1 MSSAFRSRG
10 LALAAVA
17 VALVLAGCQSSA
29 QKAAEA
35 EAARVAAEIA
45 ARTPPPITLNQEVV
59 EAASIYVAFS
69 RDMAAIQPGFATP
82 ESIQDAVRRGTAY
95 DPVQLSRGLVAYAS
109 IVALQSPEFV
119 SGVRQYSLNPG
130 ARDQL
135 VANILA
141 DPRWA
146 GQLPGADAAAGLII
160 ATLRTDIDA
169 LNRTA
174 SAIESDAYAIQSD
187 ARRSWAAATV
197 PNRVG
202 RLEDAKA
209 RSLQAMLPSGPDSAR
224 LLAAAHDGTGLGLSS
239 DRRREGP
246 YPPVVERAL
255 AIAALAALG
264 QGGDSARTSPLQNDG
279 VSQNCLAE
287 SKLNLFQCLAASR
300 PNYEDVFCLGRHIV
314 RDIATCTRGA
324 AQPAPITRVSG
335 LEVVPEEPRITIAPT
350 PAPAPVAT
358 PAPVPQAPAA
368 SPVTPPARPAPQ
380 APVVTPPPSAAPS
393 APPSAAQSVTERL
406 NRSPG

>member
-1 MSSAFRSRG
+1 MSSAIRSRG
-10 LALAAVA
+10 LALAALA
-17 VALVLAGCQSSA
+17 FAAFLAGCQSAA
-29 QKAAEA
+29 QQAAEA

-45 ARTPPPITLNQEVV
+45 ARTPPPIRLNQEVA

-69 RDMAAIQPGFATP
+69 RDMAAIQAGFNNP
-82 ESIQDAVRRGTAY
+82 ESIQDAVRRGAAY

-119 SGVRQYSLNPG
+119 AGVRQYAVNPTS
-130 ARDQL
+130 REQL
-135 VANILA
+135 AANIVA

-174 SAIESDAYAIQSD
+174 SAIEDDAYAIQAD
-187 ARRSWAAATV
+187 GRRSWAAATV

-209 RSLQAMLPSGPDSAR
+209 RSLRTMLPSGPEAAR
-224 LLAAAHDGTGLGLSS
+224 LLAAAHDGTGLGLAS
-239 DRRREGP
+239 DRRRQGP

-264 QGGDSARTSPLQNDG
+264 EAGDNAMARTSALQNES

-287 SKLNLFQCLAASR
+287 SKLNLFQCLAAAR

-324 AQPAPITRVSG
+324 AQPAPVALVSG
-335 LEVVPEEPRITIAPT
+335 IEVVPEPRIAPAPASELSAPAPT
-350 PAPAPVAT
+350 PTPVPPAT
-358 PAPVPQAPAA
+358 PRPVPTPVT
-368 SPVTPPARPAPQ
+368 PVTPPAPSPTT
-380 APVVTPPPSAAPS
+380 TP
-393 APPSAAQSVTERL
+393 AQSATERL